1 MKLILRLIL
10 VMLVNSA
17 AHAQTPP
24 RVFVW
29 DADRLA
35 LAKGR
40 IGGDLKPA
48 LEQLRGEADK
58 ALQFTQVSV
67 MDKKLV
73 ADSGDKHDYMSIAPY
88 FWPDPNKADGFP
100 YIRRDGEV
108 NPERHNRNTDSA
120 AFSATV
126 GNVQTLALAY
136 YFTDKPEYAAHA
148 AKLLRVWFLDPATR
162 MNPNLNFAQA
172 IPGKTAGRGT
182 GIIDTVSLIGL
193 VDGIG
198 LLRGSA
204 SWSDEDQRG
213 MVAWFDAYLNW
224 LLTSRNGK
232 DEAAAANNHGTW
244 YDAQV
249 ACYALFVGKGALA
262 KRTIEAAKTR
272 RIDPQIKPDGSMP
285 LELART
291 NSLSY
296 SLYNLMAFF
305 NLARLGEHA
314 GVDLWNYRPED
325 GGGVRKALDF
335 VAPYVDRDKPWP
347 HPQISAEKRR
357 NNELP
362 TLLRRA
368 ALAYQAKEYEELL
381 QKHAG
386 ESLITRRMQLLYA
399 F

>member
-1 MKLILRLIL
+1 
-10 VMLVNSA
+10 
-17 AHAQTPP
+17 
-24 RVFVW
+24 
-29 DADRLA
+29 
-35 LAKGR
+35 
-40 IGGDLKPA
+40 
-48 LEQLRGEADK
+48 
-58 ALQFTQVSV
+58 
-67 MDKKLV
+67 
-73 ADSGDKHDYMSIAPY
+73 
-88 FWPDPNKADGFP
+88 
-100 YIRRDGEV
+100 
-108 NPERHNRNTDSA
+108 
-120 AFSATV
+120 
-126 GNVQTLALAY
+126 
-136 YFTDKPEYAAHA
+136 
-148 AKLLRVWFLDPATR
+148 

-182 GIIDTVSLIGL
+182 GIIDTVGLIGL
-193 VDGIG
+193 VDAIG
-198 LLRGSA
+198 LLRGSS

-213 MVAWFDAYLNW
+213 MVAWFEAYLNW

-249 ACYALFVGKGALA
+249 ACYALFVGRDDLA
-262 KRTIEAAKTR
+262 KRTIEAARTR

-296 SLYNLMAFF
+296 SAYNLTAFF

-314 GVDLWNYRPED
+314 GVDLWNYRSKD
-325 GGGVRKALDF
+325 GGGLRKALDF

-368 ALAYQAKEYEELL
+368 ALAYKAKE
-381 QKHAG
+381 
-386 ESLITRRMQLLYA
+386 
-399 F
+399 